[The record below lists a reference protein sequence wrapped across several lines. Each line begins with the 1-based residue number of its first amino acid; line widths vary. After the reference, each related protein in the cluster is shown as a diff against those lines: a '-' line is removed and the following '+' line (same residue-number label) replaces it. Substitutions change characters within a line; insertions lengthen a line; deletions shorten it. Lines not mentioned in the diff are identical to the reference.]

1 VQEVVNKNTMKNNS
15 NGQDMYE
22 GSRQHEAL
30 NWNPK
35 EGRKTHLGH
44 RQEQKNLQV
53 KESIGNE

>member
-1 VQEVVNKNTMKNNS
+1 VNKNTMKNNS